1 MDRIE
6 ILAVD
11 LLDQHRPLVEE
22 LKTIA
27 RQLQLE
33 FGWHYLLD
41 LAWILSHL
49 GEVSGKVILD
59 AGAGMGVLQWFLAAH
74 GATVLSVD
82 RSSRADLP
90 WRFRRWTRVKGLRPM
105 DLNPPLSALVNA
117 WRKNLPLKTRFGSM
131 KQVVSGFWKST
142 PRNLKPLSLRER
154 GRGEG
159 NLWSERGRGEGN
171 YWWQRGRSE
180 GNLGWQRGRGEE
192 NLWRPR
198 GRGEGNPW
206 MANGS
211 GQGCVWIYN
220 QDLSDLTDIPDNCLD
235 AVAALSALEHN
246 PPDRLPQVVQELM
259 RVLKPGGILLATLG
273 ASADRDW
280 FHEPSQG
287 WCYSETTLRRAFD
300 LTPETPSNYARYAEL
315 MEKLRACA
323 ELRNN
328 LASFYFRSGE
338 NGMPWGKWDPQY
350 QSVGVLKVKRTS
362 ESRDR

>member
-117 WRKNLPLKTRFGSM
+117 WRKNKSLRTRFGSM

-159 NLWSERGRGEGN
+159 
-171 YWWQRGRSE
+171 
-180 GNLGWQRGRGEE
+180 
-192 NLWRPR
+192 
-198 GRGEGNPW
+198 GNPW

-211 GQGCVWIYN
+211 GQGSVWIYN
-220 QDLSDLTDIPDNCLD
+220 QDLSDLTDIPENCLD

>member
-11 LLDQHRPLVEE
+11 LLDQHRPLIEE

-49 GEVSGKVILD
+49 GEVNGKVILD
-59 AGAGMGVLQWFLAAH
+59 AGAGMGVLQWYLAAH

-105 DLNPPLSALVNA
+105 DLNPPLSVLVNA
-117 WRKNLPLKTRFGSM
+117 WRRNPSLRTRIGSM

-142 PRNLKPLSLRER
+142 PRSSKPLSLRER

-159 NLWSERGRGEGN
+159 NLWWQRGRGEGN
-171 YWWQRGRSE
+171 
-180 GNLGWQRGRGEE
+180 L
-192 NLWRPR
+192 
-198 GRGEGNPW
+198 W
-206 MANGS
+206 MANGN
-211 GQGCVWIYN
+211 GQGSVWIYN
-220 QDLSDLTDIPDNCLD
+220 QDLSDLTDVPENCLD
-235 AVAALSALEHN
+235 AVVALSALEHN

-287 WCYSETTLRRAFD
+287 WCYSEATLRRAFD
-300 LTPETPSNYARYAEL
+300 LIPEAPSNYARYAEL

-323 ELRNN
+323 ELRDN

>member
-11 LLDQHRPLVEE
+11 LLDQHRSLVEE

-27 RQLQLE
+27 RQLRLE

-49 GEVSGKVILD
+49 GEVSGKVIMD
-59 AGAGMGVLQWFLAAH
+59 AGAGTGVLQWFLAAH
-74 GATVLSVD
+74 RATVLSVD

-90 WRFRRWTRVKGLRPM
+90 WRFRRWTKVKGLRQM
-105 DLNPPLSALVNA
+105 DLNPPLSALLNA
-117 WRKNLPLKTRFGSM
+117 WRKNDSLRMRFGSM

-142 PRNLKPLSLRER
+142 PLTSNPLSLRER

-159 NLWSERGRGEGN
+159 NLCSERGRGE
-171 YWWQRGRSE
+171 
-180 GNLGWQRGRGEE
+180 E
-192 NLWRPR
+192 NT
-198 GRGEGNPW
+198 W

-211 GQGCVWIYN
+211 GEGSVWIYN
-220 QDLSDLTDIPDNCLD
+220 QDLSQLTDIPDHCLD
-235 AVAALSALEHN
+235 AVVALSALEHN

-259 RVLKPGGILLATLG
+259 RVLKPGGLLLATLG
-273 ASADRDW
+273 AAADRDW

-287 WCYSETTLRRAFD
+287 WCYSEATLRRAFD
-300 LTPETPSNYARYAEL
+300 LTPEAPSNYACYAEL
-315 MEKLRACA
+315 MEKLRACT
-323 ELRNN
+323 ELREN

-362 ESRDR
+362 ELQDQ